1 MLAYY
6 QAYTKPYGT
15 IAIVGVEFPLIL
27 IDCLHPTFGTFPGAL
42 RKEAIEVWRY
52 PLQVD
57 RLITYTSPNLIKI
70 EVFSNILGQ

>member
-15 IAIVGVEFPLIL
+15 IAIVGVEIPLIL

-42 RKEAIEVWRY
+42 REVAIEV
-52 PLQVD
+52 
-57 RLITYTSPNLIKI
+57 
-70 EVFSNILGQ
+70 